1 MKWSWR
7 VGRIAGIDIRVHAT
21 FPLLFAW
28 IVLIALRGGA
38 TPASVLGTVA
48 LILTVFTL
56 VVLHECA
63 HALVARRFGV
73 RTHDITLLP
82 IGGIARL
89 ERMPREPRQEL
100 LIALAGPAV
109 NVVLAIILYAALAL
123 SGDLARLRELD
134 DVGTATMTS
143 AGALAQL
150 FAINV
155 SLALFNLLPAF
166 PLDGGRVLRALLAMR
181 GGDYTKATVTA
192 ARVGRALALLFGLAG
207 LFVISSPMLVVI
219 ALFVWLSAASEAA
232 AVQTAAAL
240 ADVPLAGLLITD
252 VRTLAP
258 HDPLSRA
265 AELTIQGYQQDFPV
279 IDNGALVGM
288 LSRADLVRGLANHGS
303 GGTVISAMRRDFHS
317 ATPDDTP
324 EAALKELATNGGN
337 SLPVVRGGE
346 LVGLLTAENVMEFLM
361 LKGALG
367 SVADP
372 KR

>member
-7 VGRIAGIDIRVHAT
+7 IGRIVGIDIRVHAT

-28 IVLIALRGGA
+28 IAVIAVRGGA
-38 TPASVLGTVA
+38 TPASVLGTLA
-48 LILTVFTL
+48 LILAVFTL

-63 HALVARRFGV
+63 HALMARRFGIH
-73 RTHDITLLP
+73 TSDITLLP

-123 SGDLARLRELD
+123 SGDLARLQELGD
-134 DVGTATMTS
+134 AGTATMTF
-143 AGALAQL
+143 AVVLAQL

-166 PLDGGRVLRALLAMR
+166 PLDGGRALRALLTMR
-181 GGDYTKATVTA
+181 GGDYAKATVTA
-192 ARVGRALALLFGLAG
+192 ARVGKAFALLFGLVG
-207 LFVISSPMLVVI
+207 LFVINSPMLVVI
-219 ALFVWLSAASEAA
+219 SLFVWLAAASEAV
-232 AVQTAAAL
+232 AVQTGAAL
-240 ADVPLAGLLITD
+240 ADVPLASLLITD

-258 HDPLSRA
+258 HDPLSHA

-288 LSRADLVRGLANHGS
+288 LSRADLVRGLATHGRD
-303 GGTVISAMRRDFHS
+303 GTVISAMRRDFHS
-317 ATPDDTP
+317 STPDDTP
-324 EAALKELATNGGN
+324 EDAMKELATNGGDA
-337 SLPVVRGGE
+337 LPVLRDGK

-361 LKGALG
+361 LKNALG
-367 SVADP
+367 SVAA
-372 KR
+372 R

>member
-7 VGRIAGIDIRVHAT
+7 IGRIIGIDVRVHAT

-28 IVLIALRGGA
+28 IAVIAVRGGA
-38 TPASVLGTVA
+38 TAASVLGTLA
-48 LILTVFTL
+48 LLLSVFSL

-63 HALVARRFGV
+63 HALMARRFGIH
-73 RTHDITLLP
+73 TSDITLLP

-109 NVVLAIILYAALAL
+109 NVVLAIILYGALAL
-123 SGDLARLRELD
+123 SGDLALLRELD
-134 DVGTATMTS
+134 DAGTVTMS
-143 AGALAQL
+143 FAFVLAQL

-155 SLALFNLLPAF
+155 SLAVFNLLPAF

-181 GGDYTKATVTA
+181 GGDFAKATVTA
-192 ARVGRALALLFGLAG
+192 ALVGKAFALLFGLVG
-207 LFVISSPMLVVI
+207 LFVINSPMLVVI
-219 ALFVWLSAASEAA
+219 ALFVWLAAASEAA
-232 AVQTAAAL
+232 AAETGAAL
-240 ADVPLAGLLITD
+240 ADVSLASLLITD
-252 VRTLAP
+252 VRTLLP
-258 HDPLSRA
+258 HDALSRA

-288 LSRADLVRGLANHGS
+288 LSRADLVRGLAAHGRD
-303 GGTVISAMRRDFHS
+303 GTVTAAMRRDFLS

-324 EAALKELATNGGN
+324 EEALKELATESGG
-337 SLPVVRGGE
+337 SLPVLRDGK

-361 LKGALG
+361 LKGALK
-367 SVADP
+367 SVAAT
-372 KR
+372 